1 MTTCKFDIY
10 LWIHCWQQG
19 DATINWQQIANTG
32 TCWPPL
38 HQHGLT
44 LCFLK
49 LYNIISNCRQE
60 SIKLQPTS
68 QQSKYRNVFNVARA
82 ERLVSWLCGLFFF
95 QKQKFSIETV
105 KIITKLKIIIIMM
118 LCFVFVCFFFLKKK
132 EKQL

>member
-19 DATINWQQIANTG
+19 DTTINWQQIANTG

-82 ERLVSWLCGLFFF
+82 KWLVSWLCGLICFFCLK
-95 QKQKFSIETV
+95 KQKHFIETV
-105 KIITKLKIIIIMM
+105 KMITKLKIIIIMM
-118 LCFVFVCFFFLKKK
+118 LCFVFLFRKKK
-132 EKQL
+132 QL

>member
-1 MTTCKFDIY
+1 MLTCKFDIW
-10 LWIHCWQQG
+10 LRTHCWQQG
-19 DATINWQQIANTG
+19 DTTINWQQIANTG

-82 ERLVSWLCGLFFF
+82 ERLVSWLCGLICFFF
-95 QKQKFSIETV
+95 VFQKKKHFIETV
-105 KIITKLKIIIIMM
+105 KIITTLKLIIIMM
-118 LCFVFVCFFFLKKK
+118 LCFVFFFFLR
-132 EKQL
+132 KQL